1 MIDTHIHL
9 TSKEYYTN
17 PDQIIADLKAHGVE
31 CIINV
36 ATDIETSKL
45 AVEYYDKFLNKSY
58 ATVGIHPEEI
68 KSDINLQDLNI
79 LDKLMQNKG
88 VVAVG
93 EVGLDKT
100 YIKGLE
106 EKEFAEKFT
115 WQLNF
120 LNQQIQLAKKH
131 NLPLILHSRE
141 TTPEMLKII
150 KSLKNEIKFVWHC
163 FTENLEVAKQIIDNG
178 GYISFTGIITYKNTE
193 DLASVIAYIPTEKYM
208 IETDGPFLTPEP
220 LRKQKVRINMPWNI
234 YYVAK
239 KIAEIKNLPVDTVLK
254 QTVDNSRN
262 FFQI

>member
-9 TSKEYYTN
+9 TSKEYYTS
-17 PDQIIADLKAHGVE
+17 PDQIINKLKENNVE

-45 AVEYYDKFLNKSY
+45 SIAFYNKFLGKSY

-68 KSDINLQDLNI
+68 KSDINLQDLNT

-100 YIKGLE
+100 YIKE
-106 EKEFAEKFT
+106 EKEFLEKFN
-115 WQLNF
+115 WQKNWLDK
-120 LNQQIQLAKKH
+120 QVQLAKKH

-141 TTPEMLKII
+141 TTPEMLEII
-150 KSLKNEIKFVWHC
+150 KGFNKEIKFVWHC
-163 FTENLEVAKQIIDNG
+163 FTENIQVAKQVIDNG
-178 GYISFTGIITYKNTE
+178 GYISFTGIITYKNTK
-193 DLASVIAYIPTEKYM
+193 DLESVIAYIPSDRYM

-220 LRKQKVRINMPWNI
+220 LRKQKVKVNMPWNI

-239 KIAEIKNLPVDTVLK
+239 KIAEIRDQPEDTVIK
-254 QTVDNSRN
+254 QTVENSRN
-262 FFQI
+262 FFRI